1 MRRIRSY
8 PAMTARVGVIACY
21 LVSGILTVR
30 AADLDDIVRRAT
42 AALKSDWAADPLY
55 SYVEKDEVQ
64 KGDKVTSKTFED
76 IMIDGSDYHLPL
88 GVNDERIPQV
98 AYNAELNRMEREVER
113 RSNETSLEREARI
126 NAWKKRHD
134 EEGELLLD
142 FPGILTFRVIGE
154 EVKDGRPAYL
164 LAATPRPRVVPTTRA
179 AKVLTGVEGKV
190 WVDKETLHPIRIEC
204 TVVRPVPV
212 YGMLASVLPGTEIE
226 IVMTQVEPSIWLI
239 DLVSMKLK
247 VSEIHL
253 FKSVSTTRTT
263 YSHYRLNRPALDDLL
278 SEAARQ

>member
-1 MRRIRSY
+1 MTRRSMKIL
-8 PAMTARVGVIACY
+8 VVIA
-21 LVSGILTVR
+21 LSAASLLAQSPLTLWYRQPAKLWVE
-30 AADLDDIVRRAT
+30 
-42 AALKSDWAADPLY
+42 ALPVGNGKLGA
-55 SYVEKDEVQ
+55 
-64 KGDKVTSKTFED
+64 
-76 IMIDGSDYHLPL
+76 MIFGGMAS
-88 GVNDERIPQV
+88 ERIQFNEQTVWTGAPHDYAHKG
-98 AYNAELNRMEREVER
+98 AYQSLDKLRDLLWAGKQKEAEDLAMKEFMSEP
-113 RSNETSLEREARI
+113 LHQKAYQ
-126 NAWKKRHD
+126 AFGD
-134 EEGELLLD
+134 LLLD

-212 YGMLASVLPGTEIE
+212 CGMLASVLPGTEIE